1 MRLTK
6 TVVSRDK
13 MSDSDTRPI
22 LLTGYGPFADHKV
35 NSSWVVVKELQ
46 SMGVVHQGRS
56 MPLVIKEIPVI
67 YDTVHEEVPKLWSEH
82 KPRLCIHT
90 GVSHYTELKV
100 EQYARNSVFY
110 PLDVTGKCPK
120 NYQCEPGGAEKLAT
134 SINVQLVA
142 DSANKRQ
149 NEVTVAVSQDAG
161 HYLCEFIYYKSL
173 HIGTSPTLF
182 VHFPT
187 IGLPYT
193 SMQMT
198 IGLKHIIESILDNGM
213 A

>member
-1 MRLTK
+1 MI
-6 TVVSRDK
+6 
-13 MSDSDTRPI
+13 MSDTEEKPI
-22 LLTGYGPFADHKV
+22 LVTGFGPFAHHKV
-35 NSSWVVVKELQ
+35 NSSWVVVQELK
-46 SMGVVHQGRS
+46 SMGVLHQGRS
-56 MPLVIKEIPVI
+56 MPLVIKEIPVV
-67 YDTVHEEVPKLWSEH
+67 YDSVHEEIPKLWKEH

-100 EQYARNSVFY
+100 EQCARNSVFY
-110 PLDVTGKCPK
+110 PLDVAGKCPK
-120 NYQCEPGGAEKLAT
+120 NYQCEPGAADKLET
-134 SINVQLVA
+134 TINVQLTA

-149 NEVTVAVSQDAG
+149 NDVTIAVSQDAG

-173 HIGTSPTLF
+173 HTGDRPTLF

-193 SMQMT
+193 SNQMAV
-198 IGLKHIIESILDNGM
+198 GLKHIIESILDNGM

>member
-1 MRLTK
+1 M
-6 TVVSRDK
+6 D
-13 MSDSDTRPI
+13 DPEGGPI

-35 NSSWVVVKELQ
+35 NSSWVVVQELQ
-46 SMGVVHQGRS
+46 SIGVVHQGRS
-56 MPLVIKEIPVI
+56 VPLVIKEIPVI
-67 YDTVHEEVPKLWSEH
+67 YDAIHEEVPRLWSEH

-90 GVSHYTELKV
+90 GVSHYTELKI

-120 NYQCEPGGAEKLAT
+120 NYQCESGTPEKLET
-134 SINVQLVA
+134 SVDVKLIA

-149 NEVTVAVSQDAG
+149 NEVTIAVSQDAG
-161 HYLCEFIYYKSL
+161 HYLCEFIFYKSL
-173 HIGTSPTLF
+173 HIGNSPTLF

-187 IGLPYT
+187 IGQPYSST
-193 SMQMT
+193 QMAT
-198 IGLKHIIESILDNGM
+198 GLKHIIESILDNGM